1 MSNRIGALIVLVK
14 MVFRRTNQ
22 VFLAP
27 NTIRFKFQY
36 PAALTGEQEFIGMGQ
51 PIGMVFVILQQIVDL
66 KGQIART
73 FRLPSPQRDLSAL
86 DMDI

>member
-1 MSNRIGALIVLVK
+1 
-14 MVFRRTNQ
+14 
-22 VFLAP
+22 
-27 NTIRFKFQY
+27 
-36 PAALTGEQEFIGMGQ
+36 MGQ